1 MKEVLKDEA
10 QKHKFRV
17 KIRDAVSL
25 HRMQIIKDADLT
37 VLDATIDDKLFQ
49 SKGLNYLHENCK
61 DISADTGFILDNIAH
76 LVSKWMKYD

>member
-1 MKEVLKDEA
+1 M
-10 QKHKFRV
+10 
-17 KIRDAVSL
+17 SL

-76 LVSKWMKYD
+76 LVSKWMKYDWKSIAKIACYHHKIIKA